1 MKTSQITKYLF
12 KRQIVILGEMYL
24 VTFAAIYILPLL
36 LSLITGTLHDY
47 SFVRILKTSPITGFF
62 SFFMFVIATLSYENF
77 KFLIQ
82 NGISRKTFFEA
93 QITVYGLFILIGN
106 TVNLVYNYL
115 IYTPMTNRD
124 T

>member
-106 TVNLVYNYL
+106 TVNLVYNY
-115 IYTPMTNRD
+115 
-124 T
+124 